1 MSTVPQRH
9 ESYFSADPD
18 YKSMNDLVYEFLMKL
33 GTVINTKANGNQAE
47 KVRLFSEFKTKMI
60 SELNAANN
68 VKMQGVKK
76 KNGTMSMVLLK
87 CGGKANHK

>member
-1 MSTVPQRH
+1 LDFHIGAV
-9 ESYFSADPD
+9 
-18 YKSMNDLVYEFLMKL
+18 L
-33 GTVINTKANGNQAE
+33 
-47 KVRLFSEFKTKMI
+47 
-60 SELNAANN
+60 AANN